1 MDGSKPAIC
10 GHLKTGHFRRP
21 ETGVEIYF
29 TASSVGNVFAGAP
42 ALAVTPE
49 ASGQLDSLQYRQI
62 QIADLLEQLRG
73 RGPGKR
79 FRQRVPPLPVLFLQL
94 QERLHRVVPLLWPRS
109 AVRWP
114 TVPDPGFA
122 GLAPLP
128 VTCLPLRVRQCLTTM
143 PHRYVTERGETV
155 GRAIEAQVWRQTHRS
170 VVIGIGVARDT
181 RWVNLRTRDEPFY
194 FRPLTQ
200 SYESGVTVH
209 LRTTRDPAALASA
222 VRATVRRLEPML
234 PVSNIRTMRAQF
246 DAALAQERLTATLVT
261 IFGVLALVGVYG
273 VIAYAVT
280 QRTHEIGVR
289 LALGAARGRIFGRI
303 VRHGMALVVVG
314 TAIGAAGALAVTE
327 LLSGLLFG
335 VSPTDP
341 GTFLAVAALFAL
353 AAFLACVVPAR
364 QAMRVD
370 PIKALRYE

>member
-1 MDGSKPAIC
+1 M
-10 GHLKTGHFRRP
+10 
-21 ETGVEIYF
+21 
-29 TASSVGNVFAGAP
+29 
-42 ALAVTPE
+42 
-49 ASGQLDSLQYRQI
+49 
-62 QIADLLEQLRG
+62 
-73 RGPGKR
+73 
-79 FRQRVPPLPVLFLQL
+79 
-94 QERLHRVVPLLWPRS
+94 
-109 AVRWP
+109 
-114 TVPDPGFA
+114 
-122 GLAPLP
+122 
-128 VTCLPLRVRQCLTTM
+128 
-143 PHRYVTERGETV
+143 
-155 GRAIEAQVWRQTHRS
+155 
-170 VVIGIGVARDT
+170 
-181 RWVNLRTRDEPFY
+181 
-194 FRPLTQ
+194 
-200 SYESGVTVH
+200 H

-261 IFGVLALVGVYG
+261 IFGVLAAVLALVGVYG

-327 LLSGLLFG
+327 LLS
-335 VSPTDP
+335 VCSSASSPTDP
-341 GTFLAVAALFAL
+341 GTFLAAAALFAL

-370 PIKALRYE
+370 PDQGPALRVGPSTVDDLVHHRDRARSLSRFATPSGYSTGSSLRRSNVARPAALPPNLWTSSEGWKRRSCLPPVTSACSRCIPVAVNSRASG

>member
-1 MDGSKPAIC
+1 MPDDTPTTPSDRGSGHVDRWVTDTWEGHLHVVLLILESVASMDGSKPAIC

-128 VTCLPLRVRQCLTTM
+128 VTCLPLRVRQCHTTM
-143 PHRYVTERGETV
+143 LHRYVTERGGS
-155 GRAIEAQVWRQTHRS
+155 GRPSDRGASVATDPPLGCHRY
-170 VVIGIGVARDT
+170 RC
-181 RWVNLRTRDEPFY
+181 
-194 FRPLTQ
+194 
-200 SYESGVTVH
+200 
-209 LRTTRDPAALASA
+209 
-222 VRATVRRLEPML
+222 
-234 PVSNIRTMRAQF
+234 MRARWS
-246 DAALAQERLTATLVT
+246 ATAC
-261 IFGVLALVGVYG
+261 
-273 VIAYAVT
+273 
-280 QRTHEIGVR
+280 
-289 LALGAARGRIFGRI
+289 AR
-303 VRHGMALVVVG
+303 
-314 TAIGAAGALAVTE
+314 
-327 LLSGLLFG
+327 
-335 VSPTDP
+335 
-341 GTFLAVAALFAL
+341 
-353 AAFLACVVPAR
+353 
-364 QAMRVD
+364 
-370 PIKALRYE
+370 